1 MADWLD
7 ALRAL
12 EASGTAAVLVTVLE
26 ARGSTPREAGAKMV
40 VTAHGQFGT
49 IGGGNLEFQC
59 TEAARAAL
67 TDGTAAP
74 AVRAFPRGPALGQCC
89 GGFVSVLLE
98 PILPP
103 RLTVALFGAG
113 HVGQALVRLLAGLPM
128 RLRWIDPRPDAFPP
142 DLTSSVSGQVVAA
155 PELAVAELPPGS
167 LVLVMTHDHQL
178 DFGIVAVALAR
189 DDLLGVGL
197 IGSATKRARFASRL
211 RRHGMTAA
219 RIDRLICPIGLPG
232 IGSKL
237 PAEIAVS
244 VAAQILLLRD
254 QMVGQG
260 AAMPA
265 QETNNVKAF
274 DDITGASGCGTCVCA
289 GRPALERAE

>member
-1 MADWLD
+1 M
-7 ALRAL
+7 
-12 EASGTAAVLVTVLE
+12 
-26 ARGSTPREAGAKMV
+26 
-40 VTAHGQFGT
+40 
-49 IGGGNLEFQC
+49 
-59 TEAARAAL
+59 
-67 TDGTAAP
+67 
-74 AVRAFPRGPALGQCC
+74 
-89 GGFVSVLLE
+89 SVLLE